1 MNGCIDRM
9 KQNKSERERQK
20 ISYTIIYMWSRK
32 YDTNELVYEMETDS
46 QTQRADLWLPWG
58 RMGWE
63 FEISIYKL
71 IQNG

>member
-9 KQNKSERERQK
+9 KQNKSEGERQK

-46 QTQRADLWLPWG
+46 QT
-58 RMGWE
+58 
-63 FEISIYKL
+63 
-71 IQNG
+71 